1 MSVIQCETR
10 IVNIAD
16 WAVVHLP
23 REASEHLSSRGIATI
38 EGTLNDLTFM
48 ILLEPDGK
56 GSHWFRVSD
65 HFLKEGNLR
74 VGDKV
79 KLVFT
84 QTYNWPDPDL
94 PPDLEDALK
103 QASLYDRIWQ
113 KLSPRAKWEW
123 IRWIRSAK
131 HEETRSKRI
140 ELALDKLNK
149 GLKTP
154 CCFNS
159 ASCTEPHV
167 SRNGILLDETCYVT

>member
-23 REASEHLSSRGIATI
+23 REASEHLSFRGIGVI
-38 EGTLNDLTFM
+38 EGTLNEVPFL

-56 GSHWFRVSD
+56 GSHWFRVID
-65 HFLKEGNLR
+65 PILKEVKLGI
-74 VGDKV
+74 GDKI

-84 QTYNWPDPDL
+84 QTNNWPDPDI
-94 PPDLEDALK
+94 PPDLDEALK
-103 QASLYDRIWQ
+103 HASLDDRIWQ

-131 HEETRSKRI
+131 KQATRSKRI
-140 ELALDKLNK
+140 ELALDKLTK

-159 ASCTEPHV
+159 AMCTEPHV
-167 SRNGILLDETCYVT
+167 SRNGVLLDET